1 MARSQNSFNKKERE
15 KKKAQKRKE
24 KVAKKLE
31 RKESGG
37 DTSMDSMM
45 VYLDANGNFVD
56 TPPDETQKAEVDE
69 TSIQIST
76 PKSAPIDFDAERRG
90 KVTFYN
96 DQKGYGFIEQDG
108 TQEKFFL
115 HHTNLTGHVEEGTKV
130 KFKIKKGE
138 KGFDAIEVKVV

>member
-1 MARSQNSFNKKERE
+1 MARSQNTFNKKERE

-24 KVAKKLE
+24 KVAKRLE
-31 RKESGG
+31 KKEQGTDS
-37 DTSMDSMM
+37 SMDSMM
-45 VYLDANGNFVD
+45 VYLDANGNFVN
-56 TPPDETQKAEVDE
+56 TPPEENNMEVDE

-76 PKSAPIDFDAERRG
+76 PKSAPIDMDSERRG

-138 KGFDAIEVKVV
+138 KGFDAIEVKTV

>member
-15 KKKAQKRKE
+15 KKKQQKRKE
-24 KVAKKLE
+24 KEAKKLE
-31 RKESGG
+31 KKENAANGG
-37 DTSMDSMM
+37 LDDMM
-45 VYLDANGNFVD
+45 VYIDANGNFVD
-56 TPPDETQKAEVDE
+56 TPPEETNTEVDE
-69 TSIQIST
+69 SSIQISV
-76 PKSAPIDFDAERRG
+76 PKSAPVDMDAERRG

-115 HHTNLTGHVEEGTKV
+115 HHSNLTGHVEEGTKV

-138 KGFDAIEVKVV
+138 KGMDAIEVTLVK

>member
-1 MARSQNSFNKKERE
+1 MARSQNTFNKKERE
-15 KKKAQKRKE
+15 KKKQQKRKE
-24 KVAKKLE
+24 KEAKRLE
-31 RKESGG
+31 KKEQGSES
-37 DTSMDSMM
+37 SMDSMM

-56 TPPDETQKAEVDE
+56 TPPEETNTEVDE

-76 PKSAPIDFDAERRG
+76 PKSAPIDMDAERRG

-138 KGFDAIEVKVV
+138 KGMDAIEVSPV

>member
-24 KVAKKLE
+24 KVAKRIE
-31 RKESGG
+31 RKDNVG

-45 VYLDANGNFVD
+45 IYLDANGNFVN
-56 TPPDETQKAEVDE
+56 TPPDETQKGEVDE

-115 HHTNLTGHVEEGTKV
+115 HHTNLTGHVEESTKV

-138 KGFDAIEVKVV
+138 KGFDAIDVKVV

>member
-24 KVAKKLE
+24 KEAKKLE
-31 RKESGG
+31 RKESGV
-37 DTSMDSMM
+37 DSSMDNMM
-45 VYLDANGNFVD
+45 VYLDADGNFVD
-56 TPPDETQKAEVDE
+56 TPPDETEKTEVDE
-69 TSIQIST
+69 NSIQIST

-115 HHTNLTGHVEEGTKV
+115 HHTNLTGHVEESTKV